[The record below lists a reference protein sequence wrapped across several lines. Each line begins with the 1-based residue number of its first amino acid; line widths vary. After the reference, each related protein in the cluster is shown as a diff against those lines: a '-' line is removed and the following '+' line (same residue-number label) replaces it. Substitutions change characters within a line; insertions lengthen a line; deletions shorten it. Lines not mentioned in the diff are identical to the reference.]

1 MLQMPIVKN
10 TLLPGLFK
18 YIWSIAMFCCCLQS
32 NAQGLLF
39 NSNDSLVTRRTSLHV
54 FGNDLPEFHGHLSV
68 SFYLS
73 LWDNANL
80 GYILNIAEKD
90 NSYSLSYLYLN
101 GTGFLNF
108 NIDRKSNKI
117 KIPLDPSMLKKGRW
131 TPVMLDLDL
140 VNDRAALFVDGKRY
154 RADQLGL
161 KDGMQCS
168 LVFGKNQYY
177 TEVPNMAVKDI
188 RVSDLDKSHVLPL
201 DEWKGNAVHDKDGNI
216 IGSVENPV
224 WLINK
229 SYFWKPVYRR
239 SFSAVA
245 GINFDPLKQ
254 NLFIFSK
261 DSLITFDPE
270 SERTAAVPYS
280 NKLPVPMVLG
290 KSIFN
295 TREDKCYI
303 YELFDIPKG
312 KASIASLDM
321 HNLKWEAM
329 GKTILPQ
336 QRHHHNMF
344 YNLSQDS
351 IYLFGGYGGYR
362 YYDKFIKYNAGK
374 DIWEEVPFK
383 GDKIIPRFFAASGP
397 SDNPDEVLIFGGY
410 GNESGSQIVGGRQL
424 YDLYRINL
432 RTHTIKKC
440 WTLHPPASEVFV
452 PANNLVLSPDKKYF
466 YVLCYPHEIAH
477 TALKLYKF
485 SVADGSYEVVS
496 APIPVVS
503 EKIESDINLFFDH
516 RTNKF
521 ICSIQEFTDRAR
533 STIKLYSLLAPP
545 VSNVVYLSSLGPAPV
560 SHPALIYVWI
570 ALTAAVIAGGVII
583 YKRRRRRPEP
593 VVMSSIE
600 TVAAEPG
607 KDERKKPN
615 TIFLLGE
622 FKVFDKHGMDVTHLF
637 SPKIKQLFLLIL
649 LKSHDNG
656 GVTSKKIS
664 SLLWPDKDAAK
675 TKNIKGVTFNHLRN
689 IISSLE
695 GIELVFRDDHYQFKV
710 SEQIFCDYFLVSDL
724 VRNQISADEREVFN
738 HFDIL
743 SRGRLLADMSDK
755 WLDEYKDRYDERLIG
770 VLQPMLATYY
780 QAGDIIQVAEL
791 ARLILEIDPFND
803 VALKYQL
810 KGLRKLKGIEHS
822 RKLYDH
828 FTSEYERSF
837 GASYPT
843 GFEKLIQ

>member
-1 MLQMPIVKN
+1 MPIIKK

-18 YIWSIAMFCCCLQS
+18 YLLSLALLCCCFWS
-32 NAQGLLF
+32 RAQGLLF

-54 FGNDLPEFHGHLSV
+54 FGSDVPEFRGRLSV
-68 SFYLS
+68 SFYIS
-73 LWDNANL
+73 LWDNAHL
-80 GYILNIAEKD
+80 GYILNLAEKD
-90 NSYSLSYLYLN
+90 NSYSLSYLYMD

-117 KIPLDPSMLKKGRW
+117 KVPLDASMLKKGKW
-131 TPVMLDLDL
+131 TPVTLDLDL
-140 VNDRAALFVDGKRY
+140 VNDKASLFIDGKRY
-154 RADQLGL
+154 DAEQLGL
-161 KDGMQCS
+161 KDGLQCN

-188 RVSDLDKSHVLPL
+188 RVSDIDKSYVLPL
-201 DEWKGNAVHDKDGNI
+201 DEWKGNAVHDKDGNV

-229 SYFWKPVYRR
+229 SYFWKPVYKQA
-239 SFSAVA
+239 FSAVA
-245 GINFDPLKQ
+245 GVNFNPLNQ
-254 NLFIFSK
+254 QLFIFSK
-261 DSLITFDPE
+261 DSLTTFDPE
-270 SERTAAVPYS
+270 SESIAVRPYA

-295 TREDKCYI
+295 GRENKCYI
-303 YELFDIPKG
+303 YELFDIPTG
-312 KASIASLDM
+312 MTSVAALDM
-321 HNLKWEAM
+321 RDLKWQAI

-362 YYDKFIKYNAGK
+362 YYDKFIKYDPGK
-374 DIWEEVPFK
+374 DAWEEVPVK
-383 GDKIIPRFFAASGP
+383 GDKIMPRFFSAAGP
-397 SDNPDEVLIFGGY
+397 SDNPDEILLFGGY
-410 GNESGSQIVGGRQL
+410 GNESGNQVVGGRQL

-432 RTHTIKKC
+432 KTHTVKKC
-440 WTLHPPASEVFV
+440 WTLHPASGEVFV

-466 YVLCYPHEIAH
+466 YALCYPHEVAH

-485 SVADGSYEVVS
+485 SIDNGAYEVVS

-516 RTNKF
+516 KTNKF

-545 VSNVVYLSSLGPAPV
+545 VSSAVYLSSLNPVPASHV
-560 SHPALIYVWI
+560 SLIYIGLILVTII
-570 ALTAAVIAGGVII
+570 AGIAVYRVRKKGQEPVITAASADTFV
-583 YKRRRRRPEP
+583 
-593 VVMSSIE
+593 
-600 TVAAEPG
+600 AEPNKG
-607 KDERKKPN
+607 ECKKPN
-615 TIFLLGE
+615 AVYLLGE
-622 FKVFDKHGMDVTHLF
+622 FTVFDKHCMDVTHLF

-649 LKSHDNG
+649 LKSRDNG
-656 GVTSKKIS
+656 GVASKKIS
-664 SLLWPDKDAAK
+664 SILWPDKDPAK

-689 IISSLE
+689 IISSFD
-695 GIELVFRDDHYQFKV
+695 GVELVFREDHYQFDV
-710 SEQIFCDYFLVSDL
+710 SEAFFCDYFLVSDVVQNSTTSKQETL
-724 VRNQISADEREVFN
+724 S
-738 HFDIL
+738 HFDII
-743 SRGRLLADMSDK
+743 SRGRLLADMPDQ
-755 WLDEYKDRYDERLIG
+755 WLDEYKDHYDEHLIAT
-770 VLQPMLATYY
+770 LQPMLSAYY
-780 QAGDIIQVAEL
+780 EAGDLALTAEL
-791 ARLILEIDPFND
+791 AKLILEIDPFNE

-828 FTSEYERSF
+828 FISEYERSF

-843 GFEKLIQ
+843 GFEKLMQ